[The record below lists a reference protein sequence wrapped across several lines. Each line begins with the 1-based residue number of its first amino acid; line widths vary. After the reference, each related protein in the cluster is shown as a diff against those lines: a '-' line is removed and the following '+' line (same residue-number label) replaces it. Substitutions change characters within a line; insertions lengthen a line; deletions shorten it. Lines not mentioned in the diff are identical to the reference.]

1 MTRKSTER
9 RAVKR
14 KTGDLEEHMLHGPF
28 NFKAH
33 RAPGVKQEKT
43 SSNLRDELITVVM
56 QSGYIFL
63 AYLFIIHILCL
74 SGCLFVCLPIC
85 IQ

>member
-1 MTRKSTER
+1 
-9 RAVKR
+9 
-14 KTGDLEEHMLHGPF
+14 MLHGPF

-56 QSGYIFL
+56 QAGYIFL
-63 AYLFIIHILCL
+63 TYLYIYFACL
-74 SGCLFVCLPIC
+74 SVFLLFVCPLVSNKRQIGKTHWAQ
-85 IQ
+85 ILFGTSHGTR

>member
-1 MTRKSTER
+1 
-9 RAVKR
+9 
-14 KTGDLEEHMLHGPF
+14 MLHGPF

-56 QSGYIFL
+56 QAGYIFL
-63 AYLFIIHILCL
+63 TYLYIYFACL
-74 SGCLFVCLPIC
+74 SVFLFVCLPVSIK
-85 IQ
+85 